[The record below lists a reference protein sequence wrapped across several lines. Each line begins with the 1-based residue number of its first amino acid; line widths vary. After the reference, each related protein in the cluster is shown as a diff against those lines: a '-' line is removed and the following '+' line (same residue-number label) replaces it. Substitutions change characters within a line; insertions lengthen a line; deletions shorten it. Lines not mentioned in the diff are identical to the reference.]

1 MAAGAGE
8 GAGAAVARCCCCF
21 EACCCDAFFFVDA
34 ARDGEL
40 PRRVLLDRRMAVPPP
55 PAERSST
62 RLSLLDSLFLPP
74 FCARSPK
81 FGWGGSLRLGNL
93 KKIVPRCVRRTREV
107 QSPIFPH
114 MGAHDGCNPRRVTV
128 RVCGRGGGY
137 PQYRVYTP

>member
-62 RLSLLDSLFLPP
+62 RLALLDSLFLPP

-93 KKIVPRCVRRTREV
+93 KKSCRGACGERERCSHPSFHTWARMMDATL
-107 QSPIFPH
+107 
-114 MGAHDGCNPRRVTV
+114 AA
-128 RVCGRGGGY
+128 
-137 PQYRVYTP
+137 